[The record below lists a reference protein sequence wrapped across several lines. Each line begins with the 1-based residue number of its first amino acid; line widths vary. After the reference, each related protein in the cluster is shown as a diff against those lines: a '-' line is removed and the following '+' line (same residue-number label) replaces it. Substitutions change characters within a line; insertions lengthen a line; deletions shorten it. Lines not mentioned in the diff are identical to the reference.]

1 MQEKE
6 ELSRKVAI
14 LIKKLPPM
22 PDNIG
27 QLMDAK
33 INSHQEDTAVLG
45 LIENDPGLCAD
56 LLHLANN
63 FSHNSG
69 EIVET
74 IDDAIQQIG
83 IQPLVQ
89 LIGVSYARNTIQK
102 KFASLEHLN
111 QYFEHSQ
118 DISLSC
124 RILAELLGMPKHQC
138 DMYAVIGLTHDIG
151 RLVIIIASN
160 RTSVPL
166 MGTSWD
172 KMISIVH
179 DEKKIM
185 GMNHCDVGMQLCSN
199 WNFSPILN
207 EGVLR
212 HHTPLLGDDFSLPGA
227 VIFMSHFVAF
237 SDFTG
242 QMLIERLPAELY
254 DRLNLSVNTFQKAQ
268 ERYNG
273 LRA

>member
-124 RILAELLGMPKHQC
+124 RILAELLGMPKHQRE
-138 DMYAVIGLTHDIG
+138 MYAVIGLIHDIG
-151 RLVIIIASN
+151 RLVIMVASN
-160 RTSVPL
+160 RTSIPL

-172 KMISIVH
+172 EMISIVH
-179 DEKKIM
+179 DEKELL
-185 GMNHCDVGMQLCSN
+185 GMNHCEVGMQVCSN

-212 HHTPLLGDDFSLPGA
+212 HHTPLIDDDFSPLGA
-227 VIFMSHFVAF
+227 VIFVSHFVAI

-242 QMLIERLPAELY
+242 QMLVERLPSEFL
-254 DRLNLSVNTFQKAQ
+254 DRLNLSRSAFEKAQ
-268 ERYNG
+268 RIYNSW
-273 LRA
+273 